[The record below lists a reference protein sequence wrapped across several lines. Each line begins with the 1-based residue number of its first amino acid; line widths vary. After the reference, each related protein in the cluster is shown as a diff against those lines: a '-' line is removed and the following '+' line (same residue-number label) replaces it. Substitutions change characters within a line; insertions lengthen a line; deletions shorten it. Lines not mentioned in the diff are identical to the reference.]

1 MRSLHTTISKQA
13 VGCVRQ
19 ALRKGIEENRD
30 EAWCCSSLHMTDAI
44 IHLTAGTVAGMTGVL
59 FDYPLDTVKTRM
71 QVSRCATVPHRYSP
85 TGVTAAASLSTA
97 APVTY
102 WQCASQLYQRG
113 GVRSFYCGLSVPLAA
128 QGAEAAVVFSVYN
141 VSLQHFL
148 RKEQLQRQEQE
159 RARLSWSWGD
169 HKARS
174 HRHQHMHSKHEQPQQ
189 QPHASVWN
197 SPAHWKASA
206 CAGLAVSL
214 ILTPVEMLKCNMQ
227 MESARPLW
235 RRRHTTV
242 RGLARHLVATH
253 GARGLYTGGTGTL
266 MRAVLG
272 NMAYFVSYGQCREWL
287 AQRLPPSRSDGEAAP
302 IWHPMLAGGISGCC
316 YWSIAYPADVAK
328 TKMQVC
334 PTARQ
339 QGFTRT
345 LASLYRSGG
354 VGALFRGWGVT
365 VVRAFLSSS
374 IVFTTHEHSSSTLRE
389 LSSVY
394 RALARD
400 SAAASA
406 SSAACE
412 LQEEL
417 ISHHY

>member
-1 MRSLHTTISKQA
+1 
-13 VGCVRQ
+13 
-19 ALRKGIEENRD
+19 
-30 EAWCCSSLHMTDAI
+30 MTDAI

-59 FDYPLDTVKTRM
+59 LDYPLDTVKTRM
-71 QVSRCATVPHRYSP
+71 QVSRCAKLPCRYSP
-85 TGVTAAASLSTA
+85 TAVTAATSLSAA
-97 APVTY
+97 APATY
-102 WQCASQLYQRG
+102 WQCASQLYRRG
-113 GVRSFYCGLSVPLAA
+113 GIRSFYCGLSVPLAA
-128 QGAEAAVVFSVYN
+128 QGAETAVVFSVYN

-159 RARLSWSWGD
+159 RARLSGCRGD

-174 HRHQHMHSKHEQPQQ
+174 HRHQHMHGKHEHPQQ
-189 QPHASVWN
+189 QPHVSVWS

-227 MESARPLW
+227 MESARPCW
-235 RRRHTTV
+235 RRRHTTA

-253 GARGLYTGGTGTL
+253 GLRGLYTGVIGTVT
-266 MRAVLG
+266 RAVLG
-272 NMAYFVSYGQCREWL
+272 NMAYFVSYEQCREWL
-287 AQRLPPSRSDGEAAP
+287 AQKFASSLRDGEAAP
-302 IWHPMLAGGISGCC
+302 IWHSMLAGGISGCC
-316 YWSIAYPADVAK
+316 YWSVAYPADVAK

-354 VGALFRGWGVT
+354 VEALFRGWGVT

-394 RALARD
+394 RVLAGD

-412 LQEEL
+412 PEEEL
-417 ISHHY
+417 ISHRY

>member
-1 MRSLHTTISKQA
+1 
-13 VGCVRQ
+13 
-19 ALRKGIEENRD
+19 
-30 EAWCCSSLHMTDAI
+30 MTDAI

-59 FDYPLDTVKTRM
+59 LDYPLDTVKTRM
-71 QVSRCATVPHRYSP
+71 QVSRCAKLPCRYSP
-85 TGVTAAASLSTA
+85 TAVTAATSLSAA
-97 APVTY
+97 APATY
-102 WQCASQLYQRG
+102 WQCASQLYRRG
-113 GVRSFYCGLSVPLAA
+113 GIRSFYCGLSVPLAA
-128 QGAEAAVVFSVYN
+128 QGAETAVVFSVYN

-159 RARLSWSWGD
+159 RARLSGCRGD

-174 HRHQHMHSKHEQPQQ
+174 HRHQHMHGKHEHPQQ
-189 QPHASVWN
+189 QPHVSVWS

-227 MESARPLW
+227 MESARPCW
-235 RRRHTTV
+235 RRRHTTA
-242 RGLARHLVATH
+242 RGLARHLMATH
-253 GARGLYTGGTGTL
+253 GLRGLYTGVTGTVT
-266 MRAVLG
+266 RAVLG
-272 NMAYFVSYGQCREWL
+272 NMAYFVSYEQCREWL
-287 AQRLPPSRSDGEAAP
+287 AQKFASSLRDGEAAP
-302 IWHPMLAGGISGCC
+302 IWHSMLAGGISGCC
-316 YWSIAYPADVAK
+316 YWSVAYPADVAK

-354 VGALFRGWGVT
+354 VEALFRGWGVT

-394 RALARD
+394 RVLAGD

-412 LQEEL
+412 PEEEL
-417 ISHHY
+417 ISHRY